1 MGMGRAGGAFQ
12 NATNN
17 VQNGMGGKGG
27 QQPQGGFRGKG
38 GAQQTQGGFG
48 GKGAG
53 RFQPQQ
59 PPQGGF
65 SGKGGQQ
72 QNPYAQQYY
81 QPQFQPEYFNNP
93 YSQGGFGQQPQMGGF
108 GGKGGQSGIGDFE
121 RRQLQQGGM
130 GGKGGQMRGMSDLQ
144 RLAPNMQG
152 DGASYQDYVNRP
164 TQEMKMSEE
173 QFNAQRNGMPQYGIP
188 EQQGGSYNRGN
199 VPDYARPYIQQLMQ
213 NQQGGMGGKGGQRD
227 TSQQAYNNFMAQASF
242 APGGAPTYEQW
253 AAQRQSADTMG
264 PILQK
269 PGVPQRDM
277 GYGNGPGNIPKAQY
291 AGGMGG
297 KGGPMS
303 GYRQQLQQRRMA
315 DMLRGVPQQSGLAAL
330 AQPTATTQ
338 AASPAPEQPYMGNYL
353 Q

>member
-59 PPQGGF
+59 PPQPPQGGF

-93 YSQGGFGQQPQMGGF
+93 YSQGGFGQQPQMGGM

-121 RRQLQQGGM
+121 RSQFQQGGM

-188 EQQGGSYNRGN
+188 EQQGGSYNRSN
-199 VPDYARPYIQQLMQ
+199 VPQYAPDVFRQLQGQQLGSGAQMGGFNHQ
-213 NQQGGMGGKGGQRD
+213 PDASMMGGMRGKGGNINQVGPNGMPIGAPGFSVFSGMNKMGGMGGKGGQMPR
-227 TSQQAYNNFMAQASF
+227 
-242 APGGAPTYEQW
+242 
-253 AAQRQSADTMG
+253 
-264 PILQK
+264 
-269 PGVPQRDM
+269 RDM
-277 GYGNGPGNIPKAQY
+277 GYGNGPRGVIKNYGNV
-291 AGGMGG
+291 
-297 KGGPMS
+297 
-303 GYRQQLQQRRMA
+303 
-315 DMLRGVPQQSGLAAL
+315 LRGQQSGLAAL

-338 AASPAPEQPYMGNYL
+338 AATPAPEQPYMGNYL
-353 Q
+353 S